1 MTAVTPGRLQQGHR
15 SDSLKSSGTVESGGS
30 GNAGLHTTAP
40 QDGASLDDL
49 VPAAL
54 IGARDGLPGLVTWFL
69 LASRKLLVYVRL
81 GQGLKIFLGM
91 VSLKVSD
98 FFVENF

>member
-54 IGARDGLPGLVTWFL
+54 IGARDGLPGLVTWYFF
-69 LASRKLLVYVRL
+69 R
-81 GQGLKIFLGM
+81 G
-91 VSLKVSD
+91 VSLFIDGTHVLIPNTGHHRP
-98 FFVENF
+98 VP

>member
-54 IGARDGLPGLVTWFL
+54 IGARDGLPGLVTSFSSTHVL
-69 LASRKLLVYVRL
+69 IPNTGHHRPVNRPFEV
-81 GQGLKIFLGM
+81 
-91 VSLKVSD
+91 
-98 FFVENF
+98 

>member
-54 IGARDGLPGLVTWFL
+54 IGARDGLPGLVTWYFFGRRQSIHRWDPCFDPKHWP
-69 LASRKLLVYVRL
+69 SRTGPLSRPFEV
-81 GQGLKIFLGM
+81 
-91 VSLKVSD
+91 
-98 FFVENF
+98 

>member
-54 IGARDGLPGLVTWFL
+54 IGARDGLPGLVTSFF
-69 LASRKLLVYVRL
+69 YGG
-81 GQGLKIFLGM
+81 GQSIHRSTHVLIPNTGHHRP
-91 VSLKVSD
+91 VLKVSRP
-98 FFVENF
+98 FEV

>member
-15 SDSLKSSGTVESGGS
+15 SDSLKSSGNESGGS

-54 IGARDGLPGLVTWFL
+54 IGARDGLPGLVTCFF
-69 LASRKLLVYVRL
+69 S
-81 GQGLKIFLGM
+81 GLRGGG
-91 VSLKVSD
+91 
-98 FFVENF
+98 